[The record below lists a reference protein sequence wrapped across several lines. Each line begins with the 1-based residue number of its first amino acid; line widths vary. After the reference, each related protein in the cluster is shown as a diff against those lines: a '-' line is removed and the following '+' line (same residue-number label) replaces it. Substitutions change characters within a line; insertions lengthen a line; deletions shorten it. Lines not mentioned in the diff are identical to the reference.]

1 MLIAPLKKK
10 HHSLVFDHL
19 VLLAI
24 VVVSVQGTHV
34 NHFLLILEQVG
45 VVVGVSMEMVLS
57 THVTLNKNKQQQ
69 SSKLGH
75 SLAYVTP

>member
-1 MLIAPLKKK
+1 MLIASLKKK

-24 VVVSVQGTHV
+24 VVSVQGTHV
-34 NHFLLILEQVG
+34 DHFLLILEQVG

-69 SSKLGH
+69 SSKL
-75 SLAYVTP
+75 VIP